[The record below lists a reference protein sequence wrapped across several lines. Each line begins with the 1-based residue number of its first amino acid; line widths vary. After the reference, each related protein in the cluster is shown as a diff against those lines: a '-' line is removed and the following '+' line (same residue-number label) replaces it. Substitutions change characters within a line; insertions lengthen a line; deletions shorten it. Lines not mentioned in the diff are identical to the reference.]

1 MCFRSS
7 VEQQCVM
14 KAAARDYI
22 REWCIQIDQLVRS
35 RQEALRNLQNQQQ
48 SILAF
53 RQFVVRAS

>member
-7 VEQQCVM
+7 VELQCVM

-22 REWCIQIDQLVRS
+22 REWCIQVDKRVRS

-48 SILAF
+48 RILAF
-53 RQFVVRAS
+53 RELVVRAS